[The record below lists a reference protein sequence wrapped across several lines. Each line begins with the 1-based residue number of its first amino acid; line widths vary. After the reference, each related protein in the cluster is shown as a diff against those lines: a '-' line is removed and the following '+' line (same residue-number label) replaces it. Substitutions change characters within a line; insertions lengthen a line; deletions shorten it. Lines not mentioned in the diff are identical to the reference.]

1 MGYLLKAICTSC
13 SFNKEVRFGSGMM
26 DMGRTL
32 YVPALDL
39 TSGKML
45 EININD
51 DKISL
56 DKYQLYSE
64 PYDYD
69 NDDQDDKYQWG
80 DICIRPKGHKCPKC
94 SKKTLRFD
102 VSAFLD

>member
-32 YVPALDL
+32 YVPAIDNA
-39 TSGKML
+39 SGRML

-51 DKISL
+51 EKINL

-64 PYDYD
+64 PFDD
-69 NDDQDDKYQWG
+69 NDEDYY
-80 DICIRPKGHKCPKC
+80 
-94 SKKTLRFD
+94 
-102 VSAFLD
+102 